1 MSEIRA
7 NIINSEDGTAAVQ
20 FPKGQVV
27 TGIVTATSFSGS
39 GANLTGIDATQI
51 VTGNTSVQTVDTGSD
66 GHVKVTTE
74 GTERVRVNNTGSVIV
89 GDTAGQIGKL
99 SVISA
104 GGNISAIRHSTDTSA
119 PDISLNKYRVSLIH
133 I

>member
-99 SVISA
+99 SVI
-104 GGNISAIRHSTDTSA
+104 
-119 PDISLNKYRVSLIH
+119 
-133 I
+133 